1 MIEKLPPVRV
11 RFAPSPTGRTH
22 LGSGRT
28 ALYNYLLAR
37 QTGGQ
42 FLLRIEDTDQKRYV
56 PEAEQELM
64 ESLRWLGL
72 EWDEGPDVGGPYGPY
87 RQTERKEIYLEYA
100 KQLIEKDKAYYCF
113 CSPERLARLR
123 EQQMSSKQPT
133 MYDGLCRKL
142 TPEDAWRRVRQG
154 EPHVIRFKTPK
165 EGSIT
170 VRDYLRGEITVEN
183 RAIDDYIIVKSDGW
197 ALYHLAAMVDD
208 HLMRITHVLRSSE
221 WLSTFPLH
229 AHIIRAFGWQE
240 PVFVHLS
247 VFLKP
252 SGKGKMS
259 KRESAELLQDGYSI
273 YIKDLEQ
280 LGYLPE
286 AVVNWIALMG
296 WSYDDKTEFF
306 TMQDLIEKFS
316 LDHLNPSPAAINF
329 TKFDHFNGL
338 HIRHLT
344 SEDLAKRVKPFFL
357 KAGLPVDDQKLL
369 QIAPIIRERLVT
381 LDDAVEI
388 AGFFFRDQLD
398 YDSRLLIGKD
408 ISAIDSLKA
417 LEESE
422 QLLKNL
428 EFDHKENLEIALRS
442 LAEQLELKA
451 GQFFGI
457 LRIAV
462 TGQSVSPP
470 LIESMMILGKEKT
483 LQRIQV
489 ALKRLGKVVQDSL
502 QGTSS

>member
-100 KQLIEKDKAYYCF
+100 KQLIENDKAYYCF

-123 EQQMSSKQPT
+123 EQQVSSKQPT

-142 TPEDAWRRVRQG
+142 TPEDALRRVGQG

-183 RAIDDYIIVKSDGW
+183 RTIDDYIIVKSDGW

-208 HLMRITHVLRSSE
+208 QLMKITHVLRSSE

-273 YIKDLEQ
+273 FIKDLEQ

>member
-100 KQLIEKDKAYYCF
+100 KQLIENDKAYYCF

-142 TPEDAWRRVRQG
+142 TPEDALRRVGQG

-183 RAIDDYIIVKSDGW
+183 RTIDDYIIVKSDGW

-208 HLMRITHVLRSSE
+208 QLMKITHVLRSSE

-273 YIKDLEQ
+273 FIKDLEQ